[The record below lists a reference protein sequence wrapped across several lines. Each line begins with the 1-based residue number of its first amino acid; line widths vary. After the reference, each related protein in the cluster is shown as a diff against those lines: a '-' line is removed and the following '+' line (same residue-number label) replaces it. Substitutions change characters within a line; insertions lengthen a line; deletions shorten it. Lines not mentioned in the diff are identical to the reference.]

1 MAVSSALRLFAG
13 GGTGSAPARASSAN
27 VATAATAVAD
37 RQRGVNAFM
46 AVLPIT
52 CAGALGRKQLAPR
65 RRAHAQ
71 KRSASRGAC
80 AHGSASRR
88 RSHAR
93 WRRIREDP
101 VRQTMATG
109 RAGPN
114 HTHPGVRPIEAE
126 PLWKRMLDLMA
137 KDAAAGRCRRLLLR
151 LQGEADARHDRA
163 PRAFLILRVD
173 QIEAMRHPPGRARKV
188 APAVVDEPIAFQRN

>member
-13 GGTGSAPARASSAN
+13 GGTGSAPAWASSAN
-27 VATAATAVAD
+27 VATAAMAVAD
-37 RQRGVNAFM
+37 RQRDVNAFM

-65 RRAHAQ
+65 RRAHAPM
-71 KRSASRGAC
+71 RRNAPRRLGAC

-114 HTHPGVRPIEAE
+114 HAHPGVRPIEAE
-126 PLWKRMLDLMA
+126 PLSKRMLDLMA
-137 KDAAAGRCRRLLLR
+137 KDAAAGRRRSYCFGCKER
-151 LQGEADARHDRA
+151 LMRVTTGSHAR
-163 PRAFLILRVD
+163 
-173 QIEAMRHPPGRARKV
+173 
-188 APAVVDEPIAFQRN
+188 